1 MAYHLSN
8 HSECLANAP
17 KMIRHFP
24 GRCTMINLLQVSRV
38 KKNQIGRKAG
48 DKELISEEWW
58 SSDDGDKAITLRL
71 IYTTHPWLLVHHG
84 VYEILKGPLVLNIQ
98 DLDDNKVTV
107 KMRDHSGRGLN
118 CIRRRFILHFHSKTE
133 AKTFAYAHDL
143 TLKEHLER
151 KVMEK
156 PETPIDN
163 RMKAVKKED
172 IEVRKQ
178 ENDGKTLIEIDDNKD
193 EGHCIKQ
200 ENDVEGPP
208 LKKRKLEKKKS
219 FMNRRL
225 SGKEEDELVDLIS
238 SNIKDT
244 MNEVFE
250 MGDENNAFDDQFIN
264 TQPSYDS

>member
-1 MAYHLSN
+1 M
-8 HSECLANAP
+8 
-17 KMIRHFP
+17 
-24 GRCTMINLLQVSRV
+24 
-38 KKNQIGRKAG
+38 
-48 DKELISEEWW
+48 
-58 SSDDGDKAITLRL
+58 
-71 IYTTHPWLLVHHG
+71 LVHHG

-244 MNEVFE
+244 MNEVK
-250 MGDENNAFDDQFIN
+250 Q
-264 TQPSYDS
+264 